1 MSITLHDEG
10 RGLWKGGTDS
20 RLVILTISEETS
32 NRLNWAIIT
41 FNSCLISPPFKNGH
55 ISLFNLRGIRKVG
68 VRDGHFWKIRT
79 FHTTLSY
86 LSPIIS
92 LQLANIIPAENCRD
106 FRFHSGLDLL
116 YLSSSLSWNILL
128 SQPLSHHSYML
139 TYANWHRIVKGSS
152 YRFIP
157 PSCDLSSL
165 RFGPGRIQKPVTRP
179 GARTR
184 KFSMSEMH
192 SKRKD
197 SWSAPL
203 AEFANSTFQSWE
215 KQAKLIGRLGSV
227 RLEKELDQSTSRV
240 GKRTTL
246 PAL

>member
-1 MSITLHDEG
+1 MVTYLSLILGESQVLGKWGEG
-10 RGLWKGGTDS
+10 WPLLKDQ
-20 RLVILTISEETS
+20 
-32 NRLNWAIIT
+32 
-41 FNSCLISPPFKNGH
+41 
-55 ISLFNLRGIRKVG
+55 NLPCN
-68 VRDGHFWKIRT
+68 
-79 FHTTLSY
+79 SY

-92 LQLANIIPAENCRD
+92 LQLVNIIPAENCRD

-128 SQPLSHHSYML
+128 SQPLSHHSYTL

-165 RFGPGRIQKPVTRP
+165 RFGPGRIQKPVTGP

-184 KFSMSEMH
+184 KFSMREMH

-203 AEFANSTFQSWE
+203 AQFANSTFNHERSRQNWL
-215 KQAKLIGRLGSV
+215 AGWAVWGWGRN
-227 RLEKELDQSTSRV
+227 
-240 GKRTTL
+240 
-246 PAL
+246 